1 MALRAKNWKVKIT
14 PISAWSPKVERN
26 LDTGLLRVALDVH
39 RLSSQY
45 APVDKGNLVASG
57 RVAKNGKNYEVIYG
71 GNSGGVSV
79 PYALRRHFENN
90 KNPQTKRYLSRAGDQ
105 VSKQIN
111 KYFGDTV

>member
-14 PISAWSPKVERN
+14 PVSDWSPKVERN

-45 APVDKGNLVASG
+45 APVDTSDLVSSG
-57 RVAKNGKNYEVIYG
+57 RVAKVGKTYEVIYG
-71 GNSGGVSV
+71 GKFGGKNV

-105 VSKQIN
+105 VSKQIE

>member
-1 MALRAKNWKVKIT
+1 MASRAKNWKVKIT
-14 PISAWSPKVERN
+14 PVSAWSHKVERN

-45 APVDKGNLVASG
+45 APVDTGNLVTSG

-71 GNSGGVSV
+71 GNNGSVSV

>member
-1 MALRAKNWKVKIT
+1 MASRAKKWSVKIT
-14 PISAWSPKVERN
+14 PVSAWSPKVEKN

-45 APVDKGNLVASG
+45 APVDAGNLVSSG
-57 RVAKNGKNYEVIYG
+57 RVAKDGKSYEVIYG
-71 GNSGGVSV
+71 GRGGGVNV